1 MMTRFKIKG
10 YCMRALSLSFL
21 MVLMTMFNFARADV
35 LKIDTMAPS
44 FELEDQVGKSHLL
57 SDYQGQWVVLYFY
70 PKDDTP
76 GCTTEACAFRDEYKV
91 LSALNTQ
98 VLGVSMDST
107 ESHAEFAEK
116 YSLPF
121 PLLADI
127 DGKVANQY
135 GSLASLGPIKFAKR
149 HTIIISPEGKVK
161 KVYRSVNATR
171 HSQQVIKDLTRLKS
185 EQNSF

>member
-1 MMTRFKIKG
+1 
-10 YCMRALSLSFL
+10 MRALSLSFL

-185 EQNSF
+185 EQNSL